1 MKKVKT
7 ESEGGSKKIKMII
20 RWKDEKINDAEKLI
34 KH

>member
-7 ESEGGSKKIKMII
+7 ESEEGSKRIMMII
-20 RWKDEKINDAEKLI
+20 RWKEEKINDAEKLI